1 MLGLFG
7 ERLMEL
13 KENKLKAGTY
23 YIDAEGK
30 NVTDIWKNK
39 SEEEKR
45 KKCKKKD
52 VDGEKI
58 ALLDEVIIEKLF
70 SMTSPFTTL
79 KNLKDLAEGKT
90 TEEKE
95 GKSDEEKKKEQEER
109 KKIDG

>member
-1 MLGLFG
+1 MNRYIQLKNYGTNVLGLFG

-39 SEEEKR
+39 SEEER
-45 KKCKKKD
+45 KEEMQKVKD

-70 SMTSPFTTL
+70 SMTSPFHDFKKFKRFGRG
-79 KNLKDLAEGKT
+79 KND
-90 TEEKE
+90 
-95 GKSDEEKKKEQEER
+95 
-109 KKIDG
+109 